1 MAITRLAAVGVCVMT
16 EGERILDMLTDI
28 SIRLV
33 NIETYLGE
41 LFEDKL
47 HPQRVVN
54 TEERPIP
61 QKFWP

>member
-1 MAITRLAAVGVCVMT
+1 MT
-16 EGERILDMLTDI
+16 ENERILDMLTDI